1 MKDNTE
7 QLRAEAKKYFDGN
20 EEVKKEMED
29 NYIHHS
35 EEAYASYNM
44 VPPDEEEARQGYR
57 DTMERMKN
65 ELL

>member
-20 EEVKKEMED
+20 EEVRKKMED
-29 NYIHHS
+29 DYIHHS
-35 EEAYASYNM
+35 EEVYASYNM

-57 DTMERMKN
+57 DTMVRMKN